1 MMYRLQD
8 YLDNADSN
16 IVQEEEDQLIKEDKN
31 AQKTKVYCNEDTKR
45 KRHHHSIHKTR
56 RKILVKGQY
65 IFYDDTDSLKHRN

>member
-1 MMYRLQD
+1 MMYRVQD

-16 IVQEEEDQLIKEDKN
+16 IAQEEEDQLIN
-31 AQKTKVYCNEDTKR
+31 AQKTKVYCDEDTKP

-65 IFYDDTDSLKHRN
+65 TFYDDTDTLKH